1 MKKDELGSKV
11 NRILD
16 EKETFLLSLML
27 LAHLHDDKKYNNLS
41 ELIFLFDSYSGFKQF
56 VKYYEGQTI
65 EVPTLKE
72 LTKTMRLLELFQ
84 KVKIDKQDFD
94 ESYEQV
100 KLGETGLN
108 KTCCQKELDKF
119 YRYLKDEGPE
129 TLKLLRR
136 ISKQLK

>member
-11 NRILD
+11 NKILD
-16 EKETFLLSLML
+16 ERETFLLSLML
-27 LAHLHDDKKYNNLS
+27 LAHLHTDKKYHNLS
-41 ELIFLFDSYSGFKQF
+41 DLIFLFDSYSGFKQF
-56 VKYYEGQTI
+56 IKYYEGQTI

-94 ESYEQV
+94 ESYDQL
-100 KLGETGLN
+100 KIGETGFN

-119 YRYLKDEGPE
+119 YRYLKDDGSD